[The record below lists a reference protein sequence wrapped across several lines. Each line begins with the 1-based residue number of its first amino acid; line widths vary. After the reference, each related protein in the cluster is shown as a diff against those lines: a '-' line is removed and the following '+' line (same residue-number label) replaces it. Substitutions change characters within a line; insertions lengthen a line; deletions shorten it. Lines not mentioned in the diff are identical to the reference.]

1 MGRHLSSPGNEPAV
15 FEPNTVPRYATV
27 KTIFTFAGLYKAY
40 VDCRHNKGATL
51 NHLRFGE
58 HLEGNLLRLEQQ
70 LQARTYKPGQSIA
83 FVVTKPKVRE
93 IFAAGFDD
101 RVVHHLLYN
110 YLAPIFEKIFIY
122 DSWACRK
129 GKGTHHAVQRLQG
142 FLWQQRRLA
151 RGKPVYY
158 LKMDV
163 MSFFTS
169 IDQQILYDLVCKKV
183 TRHEVRWLS
192 KVIIFH
198 DCARDIPPKIQSR
211 PELFAQLPRHKSLF
225 YTAPGVGLPIGNL
238 TSQFFANVYL
248 NELDQFV
255 KHRLKVKHYLRYV
268 DDLVLLGDSEE
279 GLRAQ
284 MAAIEV
290 FAREHLHL
298 RMHPN
303 KQFIRPSGNGV
314 DFLGY
319 IVRADYVLM
328 RRRVVGTWRHK
339 LDQQRLLRS
348 RERRRGVDC
357 ASSPSLAR
365 ARLLYTSYGA
375 HAMWGNC
382 RSLVRVIHRQYFVP
396 LG

>member
-1 MGRHLSSPGNEPAV
+1 MSLPFLSLIL
-15 FEPNTVPRYATV
+15 FDTV
-27 KTIFTFAGLYKAY
+27 KTLFTFANLHKAY

-51 NHLRFGE
+51 NHLRFRE
-58 HLEGNLLRLEQQ
+58 RLEGNLLRLEEQ
-70 LQARTYKPGQSIA
+70 LQTRTYKPGQSIA
-83 FVVTKPKVRE
+83 FVVTNPKVRE

-110 YLAPIFEKIFIY
+110 YLAPIFEKIFIH

-129 GKGTHHAVQRLQG
+129 GKGTHHAVRRLQG

-151 RGKPVYY
+151 RGQPVYY

-183 TRHEVRWLS
+183 KRHEVRWLS

-211 PELFAQLPRHKSLF
+211 PELFSQLPRHKSLF
-225 YTAPGVGLPIGNL
+225 FTVPGVGLPIGNL

-255 KHRLKVKHYLRYV
+255 KHRLKVKWYLRYV
-268 DDLVLLGDSEE
+268 DDLVLLGDSVA
-279 GLRAQ
+279 GLRTQ
-284 MAAIEV
+284 MAAIEA
-290 FAREHLHL
+290 FAWERLRL

-303 KQFIRPSGNGV
+303 KQFIRPSGDGV
-314 DFLGY
+314 EFLGY
-319 IVRADYVLM
+319 VVRADYVLM

-348 RERRRGVDC
+348 RERRCGVTCDQ
-357 ASSPSLAR
+357 SPSLAR
-365 ARLLYTSYGA
+365 ARLLCASYGA
-375 HAMWGNC
+375 HAKWGNC
-382 RSLVRVIHRQYFVP
+382 RSLVERIHQQYFVP
-396 LG
+396 SE